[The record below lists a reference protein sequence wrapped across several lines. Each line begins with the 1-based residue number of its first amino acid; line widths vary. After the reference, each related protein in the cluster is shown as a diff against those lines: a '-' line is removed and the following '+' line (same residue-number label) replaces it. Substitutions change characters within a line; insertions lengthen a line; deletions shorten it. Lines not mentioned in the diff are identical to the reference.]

1 MTLGYMLI
9 SKAHYDLKCFN
20 QIRPNSDAND
30 VNVEAF
36 HSVFLSYPFDE
47 LDMGNWMKFLKWY

>member
-9 SKAHYDLKCFN
+9 SKAHYDLRCFN

-36 HSVFLSYPFDE
+36 HSVFLLTNLE
-47 LDMGNWMKFLKWY
+47 NLRWEIG

>member
-9 SKAHYDLKCFN
+9 SKAHYDLKCFK
-20 QIRPNSDAND
+20 IRPNSDAKD

-36 HSVFLSYPFDE
+36 HSVFLLTNLE
-47 LDMGNWMKFLKWY
+47 NLRWEIG